1 MIKYDKKPM
10 LLKNNTN
17 VNTLKEKQILN
28 IIKMQTLKKI

>member
-1 MIKYDKKPM
+1 MIKYDKKPT